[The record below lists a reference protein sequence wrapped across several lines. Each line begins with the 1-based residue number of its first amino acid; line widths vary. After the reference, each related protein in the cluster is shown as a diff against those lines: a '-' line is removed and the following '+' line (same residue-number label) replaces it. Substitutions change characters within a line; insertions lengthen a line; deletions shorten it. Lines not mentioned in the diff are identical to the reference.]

1 MKKILIIGASR
12 GIGLEMVNQL
22 SNKGHHVLATVR
34 QASDIKTLEQRGA
47 SPFNLDVSSASS
59 IDAFA
64 NTLNDHLFDLIVY
77 VAGVFG
83 PRSDASKQVKT
94 EEFDEV
100 MHTNVLGAMQL
111 ISLLAPK
118 IRPETG
124 KFVFISSLMAS
135 MQATD
140 SSSGW
145 VYKTSKAALNMCVK
159 AASASYPK
167 ICMLSM
173 SPGWVKTDM
182 GGEFA
187 PLTPTQSVQALLQ
200 TIEDTTLMDSG
211 RFINYNHDP
220 IPY

>member
-22 SNKGHHVLATVR
+22 SNKGHLVLATVR

-111 ISLLAPK
+111 IALLAPK

>member
-34 QASDIKTLEQRGA
+34 QTSGIKTLEQRGA
-47 SPFNLDVSSASS
+47 SPYHLDVSSASS
-59 IDAFA
+59 IDALA
-64 NTLNDHLFDLIVY
+64 NTLSDHVFDLIVY

-83 PRSDASKQVKT
+83 PRNDASKQVKT

-111 ISLLAPK
+111 IPLLAPK
-118 IRPETG
+118 IRPGTG

-145 VYKTSKAALNMCVK
+145 IYKTSKAALNMCVK

-187 PLTPTQSVQALLQ
+187 PLTPTQSVQGLLQ
-200 TIEDTTLMDSG
+200 TIEEMTLMDSG

-220 IPY
+220 LPY

>member
-22 SNKGHHVLATVR
+22 SNKGHLVMATVR
-34 QASDIKTLEQRGA
+34 QVSDIKTLEQRGA

-111 ISLLAPK
+111 IALLAPK